1 MTAAELRIV
10 GFLMISD
17 ATRPADL
24 PDWLLALLEGDG
36 HEGLGPEL
44 ITAAALLYARRLRPG
59 IGFHAARALIA
70 TYAADPAQLEDL
82 CGRFTAFRLAC
93 CFECHQTRKNGR

>member
-10 GFLMISD
+10 GFLMTSD
-17 ATRPADL
+17 ATRPADF

-36 HEGLGPEL
+36 HDELSPEL

-70 TYAADPAQLEDL
+70 D
-82 CGRFTAFRLAC
+82 
-93 CFECHQTRKNGR
+93 